1 MNPDETLNKIKEQ
14 NRARAKRY
22 YLKNKDVILE
32 RQKNTKKLFI
42 PEPTTNEP
50 TARTIAF
57 YNDTLKTLYKIL
69 ETDKP
74 NFNKYTNIIK
84 KINNASNNEK
94 LYSINSKKNFY
105 QLILKM
111 IYTNQIKVNVKSFNE
126 YKYNYELLNIISKDK
141 TKIKQNEEKVL
152 TFDEYLP
159 LIKNEFGEDSKEYL
173 IVKLY
178 SFYGFRDDLN
188 LIITDKIEEDTTKN
202 YIIIPE
208 EKTKDC
214 IIILNEYK
222 TKKRYGQDKIN
233 LSNEISN
240 LIQTYKIN
248 NNLNNNDLLFNNK
261 SLSGYIKK
269 FNIKIGLDITINK
282 LRQMKVSEKLNQ
294 PTTPEE
300 RLELS
305 KTMKHSP
312 ETSNNY
318 KRNI

>member
-1 MNPDETLNKIKEQ
+1 MNPEEKINKIKEQ

-42 PEPTTNEP
+42 PEPITNEP

-74 NFNKYTNIIK
+74 NFNKYNDIIK
-84 KINNASNNEK
+84 KINNASHNEK

-111 IYTNQIKVNVKSFNE
+111 IYTNQIKVNVKSFNK

-141 TKIKQNEEKVL
+141 TKIKQNEETVL

-178 SFYGFRDDLN
+178 SFYGFRDDLI
-188 LIITDKIEEDTTKN
+188 LTITDKIEEDTTKN
-202 YIIIPE
+202 FIIISPDDLE
-208 EKTKDC
+208 C

-222 TKKRYGQDKIN
+222 TKKRYGQDVIK
-233 LSNEISN
+233 LSDEICH

-269 FNIKIGLDITINK
+269 FNNKINLNITINK

-294 PTTPEE
+294 STTPEE

-312 ETSNNY
+312 ETSNHY
-318 KRNI
+318 KRNN